1 MRCSSQLSKL
11 AILAASFSAHITQAQ
26 LPPPQTARQALIE
39 MFFSEAPGH
48 FEKHLP
54 DITRR
59 ALGKLG
65 EENGERVSG
74 IFSALSMQA
83 KAGGARVETFDAG
96 PTLFK
101 SKGLPGRVDDEIEI
115 TVERDDLVGGE
126 DQIELALHMTKGE
139 KEEKL
144 FARILRFTFVMKMES
159 DIWRLNEVDATAR
172 FPIADPSFLKALEE
186 DRARQNEQMSLLAT
200 RSIVSAEKL
209 YQRARGSYACKLSDL
224 GGSKAGGSG
233 NSMRGAYLGTYLY
246 DQQLATG
253 KKNGYAFSIS
263 DCEPTHYRIGAE
275 PEAQDL
281 GQHAYCSDESGT
293 VRQSSDGKAATCFTS
308 GEIVQDLVQAIQDKS
323 AATGTLQAPPATKGW
338 TAPGSSPSAQ
348 RVRTCQGV
356 AAGLIVAKVQP
367 IYPPSAREARIQGRV
382 TLKAQISETGDV
394 TSLELISGHPLLA
407 PAAIDAVKQWKY
419 RPYLLNGAAVAVE
432 TQVTVNFTLMEN

>member
-1 MRCSSQLSKL
+1 MRCSYRLSLKP
-11 AILAASFSAHITQAQ
+11 AILATILAAQITLAQ
-26 LPPPQTARQALIE
+26 PPPPQTARQALIE
-39 MFFSEAPGH
+39 MFFSEASGH

-54 DITRR
+54 DITRA

-65 EENGERVSG
+65 AENGQSVPG

-83 KAGGARVETFDAG
+83 KAGGSKVETFDAG

-101 SKGLPGRVDDEIEI
+101 SKGLPGRTDDEIEI

-126 DQIELALHMTKGE
+126 DQIELALHITKDG

-144 FARILRFTFVMKMES
+144 FPRILRFTFVMKMES

-172 FPIADPSFLKALEE
+172 FPIADPGFLKALEE
-186 DRARQNEQMSLLAT
+186 DRAKQNQQMSLFAT
-200 RSIVSAEKL
+200 RSIVNAEKS
-209 YQRARGSYACKLSDL
+209 YQAAQGSYACKLSAL
-224 GGSKAGGSG
+224 GSSG
-233 NSMRGAYLGTYLY
+233 KDAMYRTYLY
-246 DQQLATG
+246 DQQLAGG
-253 KKNGYAFSIS
+253 KKNGYVFSIS
-263 DCEPTHYRIGAE
+263 ECTPAHYRLSAE

-308 GEIVQDLVQAIQDKS
+308 GEIVEDKF
-323 AATGTLQAPPATKGW
+323 AATGTLQSASPTKNS

-348 RVRTCQGV
+348 RVRISQGV
-356 AAGLIVAKVQP
+356 AAALLVTKVQLV
-367 IYPPSAREARIQGRV
+367 YPRDARIQGSV
-382 TLKAQISETGDV
+382 VLKAQISETGDV
-394 TSLELISGHPLLA
+394 TSLELISGHPMLA

-419 RPYLLNGAAVAVE
+419 RPYLLNGTAVAVE
-432 TQVTVNFTLMEN
+432 TQITVNFTLMEN

>member
-1 MRCSSQLSKL
+1 MPCSSQLSKL
-11 AILAASFSAHITQAQ
+11 AILAASFSAQITLAQ
-26 LPPPQTARQALIE
+26 PPPPQTARQALIE

-54 DITRR
+54 DITRQ

-65 EENGERVSG
+65 GENGQSAAG
-74 IFSALSMQA
+74 LFSALSIQA

-186 DRARQNEQMSLLAT
+186 DRAQQNEQMSLSAT

-209 YQRARGSYACKLSDL
+209 YQRAQGSYVCKLSDL
-224 GGSKAGGSG
+224 AGSRAGGSG
-233 NSMRGAYLGTYLY
+233 NSTRGAYLGAYLY

-263 DCEPTHYRIGAE
+263 DCDPTHYRLGAE
-275 PEAQDL
+275 PDAQDL

-308 GEIVQDLVQAIQDKS
+308 GEIVQDIVQDMKDKS
-323 AATGTLQAPPATKGW
+323 AATGTLQAHPATKGW
-338 TAPGSSPSAQ
+338 TAPGSSPSVQ
-348 RVRTCQGV
+348 RVRTSQGV
-356 AAGLIVAKVQP
+356 AAGLLVTKVQP
-367 IYPPSAREARIQGRV
+367 VYPPLARAAKIQGNV
-382 TLKAQISETGDV
+382 VLKAQINETGDV
-394 TSLELISGHPLLA
+394 TSLELVSGHPMLA
-407 PAAIDAVKQWKY
+407 PAALEAVKQWKY
-419 RPYLLNGAAVAVE
+419 HPYLLNGTAVAVE
-432 TQVTVNFTLMEN
+432 TQVTVNFTLVEN

>member
-11 AILAASFSAHITQAQ
+11 AILATSFAAQITMAQ
-26 LPPPQTARQALIE
+26 PPPPQTARQALIE
-39 MFFSEAPGH
+39 MFFSDAPGH

-54 DITRR
+54 DITRQ

-65 EENGERVSG
+65 GENGQSVPG
-74 IFSALSMQA
+74 LFSALSMQA
-83 KAGGARVETFDAG
+83 KAGGNKVETFDAG

-101 SKGLPGRVDDEIEI
+101 SKGLPGHTDDEIEI
-115 TVERDDLVGGE
+115 AVERDDLVGGE
-126 DQIELALHMTKGE
+126 DQIELALHMTSGGK
-139 KEEKL
+139 EKL
-144 FARILRFTFVMKMES
+144 LSFRILRFTFVMKMES

-172 FPIADPSFLKALEE
+172 FPIADPSFLKAWEE
-186 DRARQNEQMSLLAT
+186 AQAPQNEQMSLSAT
-200 RSIVSAEKL
+200 RSIVNAEQS
-209 YQRARGSYACKLSDL
+209 YQRLQGSYACKLSDL

-233 NSMRGAYLGTYLY
+233 NSMRGAYLY
-246 DQQLATG
+246 DLQLATG
-253 KKNGYAFSIS
+253 KKNGYVFSIS
-263 DCEPTHYRIGAE
+263 YCEQAHYRLSAE

-308 GEIVQDLVQAIQDKS
+308 GEIVQDIVQAIKDKS
-323 AATGTLQAPPATKGW
+323 AATGTLQAAPATKGW
-338 TAPGSSPSAQ
+338 TAPGSSPPAQ
-348 RVRTCQGV
+348 RVRASQGV
-356 AAGLIVAKVQP
+356 AAGLIVTKVQP
-367 IYPPSAREARIQGRV
+367 VYPPSAREARIQGRV

-394 TSLELISGHPLLA
+394 TSLELISGHPMLA

-419 RPYLLNGAAVAVE
+419 RPYLLNGTAVAVE